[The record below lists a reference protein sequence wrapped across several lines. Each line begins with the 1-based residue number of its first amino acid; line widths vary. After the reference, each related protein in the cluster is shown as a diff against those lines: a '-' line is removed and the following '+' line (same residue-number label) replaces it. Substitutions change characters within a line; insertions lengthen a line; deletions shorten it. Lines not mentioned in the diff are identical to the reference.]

1 MSFSRPS
8 RFSSFVLAA
17 ALAGGA
23 AVGVFAPAVAHAG
36 DDACTATK
44 FHYPA
49 VQNACKSG
57 GRKAAKDLM
66 KASVKKMKAD
76 GKDVKCTSCHEDAK
90 EFKLKDNAVKDLKPY
105 I

>member
-1 MSFSRPS
+1 MSFSRTS

-23 AVGVFAPAVAHAG
+23 MVGVFAPAVAHAG
-36 DDACTATK
+36 DDCTATK

-49 VQNACKSG
+49 VQSACKSG

-66 KASVKKMKAD
+66 KTSVKKMKAD